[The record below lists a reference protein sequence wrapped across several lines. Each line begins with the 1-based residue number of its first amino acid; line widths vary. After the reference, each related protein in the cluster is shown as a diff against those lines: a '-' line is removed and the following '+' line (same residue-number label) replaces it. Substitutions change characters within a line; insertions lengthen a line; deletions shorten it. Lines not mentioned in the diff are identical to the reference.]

1 MFEAHNDSLYQEAL
15 KARDKD
21 RHIIKGEGITA
32 SQTLSLHFYV
42 TSRNLAR
49 IGCDQPCEENDPRW
63 KIWRQVMDIPVK
75 FVLLYEI

>member
-21 RHIIKGEGITA
+21 RYIIKGEGITA

-49 IGCDQPCEENDPRW
+49 I
-63 KIWRQVMDIPVK
+63 
-75 FVLLYEI
+75 